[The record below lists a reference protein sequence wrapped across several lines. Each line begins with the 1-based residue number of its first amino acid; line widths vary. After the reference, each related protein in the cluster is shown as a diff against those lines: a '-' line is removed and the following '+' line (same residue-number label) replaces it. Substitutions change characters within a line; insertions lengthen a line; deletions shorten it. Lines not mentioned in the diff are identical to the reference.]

1 MQWETIRCLCVY
13 IFFHLIYNLT
23 CRIISALGRHVYTT
37 SFLLLCF
44 YLTLGIHVSICLL
57 ISCVA
62 CLLSSLLSLCLSVY
76 PSVLINV
83 SVSPRSISMSKE
95 RCVLSFGTIIII
107 GLVLWSK
114 LMFIQ
119 SVMFDW
125 TIKRCAAC
133 WLQSFECPEVLPKAF
148 ALKNVTLQPS
158 VVRFWLA
165 KACSAILNRE
175 LAIRSESEQPMTC
188 FMMDIGL
195 WSH

>member
-1 MQWETIRCLCVY
+1 MRNNQMSVCIY
-13 IFFHLIYNLT
+13 IFSFNIQSDMPYNIGIGQT
-23 CRIISALGRHVYTT
+23 CLHHFL
-37 SFLLLCF
+37 SFALLLSNFRYTCL
-44 YLTLGIHVSICLL
+44 YLPLNIVRCMSPVFSPVSL
-57 ISCVA
+57 
-62 CLLSSLLSLCLSVY
+62 LSVY